1 MTHTEKTYFTMLAI
15 YRKVSQS
22 GTPKQLSKVLLALED
37 FERRYYN
44 THGFSALMSLMFEA
58 EKRGF
63 LVH

>member
-1 MTHTEKTYFTMLAI
+1 MNYTEKTYFTMLAV
-15 YRKVSQS
+15 YHQVTQS
-22 GTPKQLSKVLLALED
+22 GNPKQLSKVLLALED

-44 THGFSALMSLMFEA
+44 AHGFIALMNLMFEA